1 MPLFMPLFVCLSA
14 IVIFAVLFY
23 KRWFLRNPE
32 IVVKNDGWVVSPA
45 NGKVLK
51 IIRYAEQEEIT
62 IRKGSRNLKTMT
74 GAVAKSGY
82 IVIIVMNVFNVH
94 YQKAPLAGKI
104 ISIKYR
110 RGKFL
115 NAVFGAANLKAAAEN
130 ECNEILM
137 ETQKGRM
144 RIIQIAGIIARRIVC
159 FVKAG
164 QMVQKGEDLGLIK
177 LGSQVVLILPEI
189 DLFIKEGDKVRAGVT
204 VIA

>member
-1 MPLFMPLFVCLSA
+1 MPLVVCLSA

-32 IVVKNDGWVVSPA
+32 IVVKNDGRVVSPA

-51 IIRYAEQEEIT
+51 IIRYAEQEEIA
-62 IRKGSRNLKTMT
+62 IRKGSRGSRNLKTT
-74 GAVAKSGY
+74 AGAVAKSGY

-104 ISIKYR
+104 ISVKYR
-110 RGKFL
+110 QGKFL
-115 NAVFGAANLKAAAEN
+115 NAVFGATKIKAAAEN
-130 ECNEILM
+130 ERNEILM
-137 ETQKGRM
+137 ETQRGRM
-144 RIIQIAGIIARRIVC
+144 KIIQIAGIIARRIVC

-164 QMVQKGEDLGLIK
+164 QTVQKGEDLGLIK

-189 DLFIKEGDKVRAGVT
+189 DLLIKEGDKVRAGTT